1 MMLNKMTDRTKAVAF
16 LLAAVFMAG
25 AGISAWAGEDG
36 EASNRELCRNALD
49 ACMGESIFKAAAGF
63 NWLFLVT
70 GISSCLAGYDFC
82 RKFIIM
88 FAGEMD
94 R

>member
-1 MMLNKMTDRTKAVAF
+1 MMLNKMAGRKRAVAF
-16 LLAAVFMAG
+16 LMAAALLAGM
-25 AGISAWAGEDG
+25 GISAWAEVDE
-36 EASNRELCRNALD
+36 EASNKEFCRKALE
-49 ACMGESIFKAAAGF
+49 ACMGESIFKAVAGF

-82 RKFIIM
+82 RKFIII
-88 FAGEMD
+88 FAGEIA